1 MAVVVVEDSREAE
14 EVLQEEEEVS
24 EVEVLQDAVED
35 FPHEVV
41 VVEAS
46 EAEEEDS
53 SFILLLLYVLFIQ
66 LGPLM
71 LSNETVFPHYN
82 TEFEKES
89 KESISI
95 RIRLMINTFNNELC
109 FDLIYIFPT
118 HNHAPAFSNEVREK
132 KVNLSCK

>member
-1 MAVVVVEDSREAE
+1 
-14 EVLQEEEEVS
+14 
-24 EVEVLQDAVED
+24 
-35 FPHEVV
+35 
-41 VVEAS
+41 
-46 EAEEEDS
+46 
-53 SFILLLLYVLFIQ
+53 
-66 LGPLM
+66 M

-118 HNHAPAFSNEVREK
+118 HNHTPAFSNEVREK
-132 KVNLSCK
+132 KVNLSSK